1 MTIKDFYEW
10 IVSIGLQDLEISSV
24 IKILGVI
31 VALLLFFGKSVIRL
45 IKIIYSYFLAKS
57 RTKKS

>member
-24 IKILGVI
+24 IKILGVV
-31 VALLLFFGKSVIRL
+31 VALLLFFGKSIVRL
-45 IKIIYSYFLAKS
+45 IKNIYSYLLV
-57 RTKKS
+57 KKNKD

>member
-45 IKIIYSYFLAKS
+45 TKIIYSYFLVKS